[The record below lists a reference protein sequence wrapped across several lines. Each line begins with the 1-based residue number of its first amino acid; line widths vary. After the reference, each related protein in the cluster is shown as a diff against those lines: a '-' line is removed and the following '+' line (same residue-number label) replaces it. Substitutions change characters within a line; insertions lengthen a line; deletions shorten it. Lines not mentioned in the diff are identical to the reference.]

1 MTRLTRALIPALAAA
16 LVVGWNLPAFA
27 DPPDW
32 APAYGERDHD
42 EDRRDE
48 GDDEGR
54 DRREHGHPHYG
65 EYREYQGRHAYYG
78 YGGDDWDDDY
88 GVVRGG
94 RCNTDA
100 VLGVTGAVAG
110 AIIGNRTAAPQNRGI
125 ATVFG
130 AIAGGII
137 GSAVGDAID
146 DGDRACIGQSLELAQ
161 IGRPVVWINPHSRV
175 AWRLVPVRNISRQC
189 REFDLRRRFN
199 GRNGHKRVIACRRA
213 RGDWMFR

>member
-1 MTRLTRALIPALAAA
+1 MTRLSRALIPALAAA
-16 LVVGWNLPAFA
+16 AVLSWQIPAYA

-42 EDRRDE
+42 EDGDDARRDDRPYY
-48 GDDEGR
+48 GSHR
-54 DRREHGHPHYG
+54 DHGGHHGY
-65 EYREYQGRHAYYG
+65 HG

-88 GVVRGG
+88 GVVHGG

-100 VLGVTGAVAG
+100 VLGVAGAVTG
-110 AIIGNRTAAPQNRGI
+110 AIIGNRTAAPQNRGV
-125 ATVFG
+125 ATIFG

-146 DGDRACIGQSLELAQ
+146 DRDRACIGQSLELVD
-161 IGRPVVWINPHSRV
+161 IGRPVVWVNPYSRV

-189 REFDLRRRFN
+189 REFDLRRRYN
-199 GRNGHKRVIACRRA
+199 GRIGHKRVVACRRA